1 MAPAPLTPAAAAA
14 AAAASTLLSTASTSA
29 VNWGHLQSPEF
40 YGALSA
46 LLPALAFPLL
56 PCGPAFACETALAVA
71 AFCSLCG
78 IQLFNFAFWMTGCAH
93 SDFPA
98 WILPLAA
105 ASLLVADGRYCAMR
119 QTSAYASSHMSET
132 APWTGDN
139 FAHHARWTY
148 VIVLYTVSKCVA
160 SAFFEWG
167 ASASAPVLSL
177 HNGGVAFALVLGNF
191 LVLYLVH
198 TYQDVFLRP
207 VAIAYFRVTERQVP
221 GCFWISEKNK
231 FGPLW
236 SKFLWVLVVVS
247 GPALWALWAVSL
259 HVSKPVG

>member
-1 MAPAPLTPAAAAA
+1 MAPVPLTPAATVTA
-14 AAAASTLLSTASTSA
+14 TLLSTAATSITWA
-29 VNWGHLQSPEF
+29 HLQSPEF

-56 PCGPAFACETALAVA
+56 PCGPAACETALAVA

-98 WILPLAA
+98 WIFPLAA
-105 ASLLVADGRYCAMR
+105 VSLLVADGRYCAMR
-119 QTSAYASSHMSET
+119 AHASSAAGT
-132 APWTGDN
+132 WAWTGDD
-139 FAHHARWTY
+139 FARHALWTY

-167 ASASAPVLSL
+167 VSSSSAPVPSL
-177 HNGGVAFALVLGNF
+177 RNGDVAFALVLGNF
-191 LVLYLVH
+191 LVLWLVNA
-198 TYQDVFLRP
+198 YQDVFVRP
-207 VAIAYFRVTERQVP
+207 VAIAYFRVTERRVH
-221 GCFWISEKNK
+221 GWFWINERKDK

-236 SKFLWVLVVVS
+236 SKFLWVLVVMS

-259 HVSKPVG
+259 QVSKPVA